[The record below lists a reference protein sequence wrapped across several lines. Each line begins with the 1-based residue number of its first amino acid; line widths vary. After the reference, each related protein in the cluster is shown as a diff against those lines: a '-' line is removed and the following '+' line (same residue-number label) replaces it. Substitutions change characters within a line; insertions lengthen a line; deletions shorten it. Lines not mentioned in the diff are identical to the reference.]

1 MEIEDKKEILVGK
14 IVNKNQLEIM
24 IKTARFNADN
34 LEKAIK
40 DNDIK
45 RAEVLSEELSL
56 QLHELDI
63 FKFKVEFQKQP
74 IDIIYKNQYLLK
86 F

>member
-1 MEIEDKKEILVGK
+1 MNSKEFLVGK
-14 IVNKNQLEIM
+14 IVNKKQLETM

-45 RAEVLSEELSL
+45 RAEVLAEELSL

-63 FKFKVEFQKQP
+63 FRFEVEFQKHSIENIHQ
-74 IDIIYKNQYLLK
+74 NQYLLQ